1 MEVSIM
7 ASILQKMHYNNGGYD
22 KCFLCKQPAEISE
35 TRYFTIYG
43 KSQKHEIHL
52 DCLHRYNRIDNTAVF
67 NSSAVRKNGII
78 NRIVISVNGD
88 DMDAIKAYFI
98 SAGYTY
104 CRSNQYGCMLLSPKF
119 SGCSSIS
126 ALLRNSLKKVNYQLK
141 KLTVVNLN
149 DGTSK
154 AITMKSG
161 LNTDYTEC
169 IRLFNDKKENKL
181 NEYIKAHN

>member
-1 MEVSIM
+1 MS
-7 ASILQKMHYNNGGYD
+7 SILQKMHYNNGGYN
-22 KCFLCKQPAEISE
+22 KCFLCKQPAETAE

-52 DCLHRYNRIDNTAVF
+52 DCIHKYNRIDNTEIF

-78 NRIVISVNGD
+78 NRIIISVNGD

-126 ALLRNSLKKVNYQLK
+126 ALLRNSLTKIDYQLK

-149 DGTSK
+149 DSTSK
-154 AITMKSG
+154 VITMTKG

-169 IRLFNDKKENKL
+169 IRLFNEKKENKL